1 MFRFVGPPVKIE
13 PLERKNVDGK
23 RHYVVGDEYY
33 PSVTSVTGSIPGKQE
48 GLAKWRKRVG
58 EKEANKITAQA
69 SRRGT
74 SVHSICES
82 YIRNEDGFLEGELPN
97 IVELFRSIEPLL
109 DRIDNIRLVEGALYS
124 DELKVAGR
132 TDLIADF
139 DEQLAVIDYKTSRI
153 RTMCGGVLYE
163 NVIYGD

>member
-58 EKEANKITAQA
+58 EKEANKISSTA

-74 SVHSICES
+74 NMHEICEAYLKGVDYTVKATPDALEMFGILRVFWILILLIFLDWKKE
-82 YIRNEDGFLEGELPN
+82 YIH
-97 IVELFRSIEPLL
+97 II
-109 DRIDNIRLVEGALYS
+109 
-124 DELKVAGR
+124 
-132 TDLIADF
+132 
-139 DEQLAVIDYKTSRI
+139 
-153 RTMCGGVLYE
+153 
-163 NVIYGD
+163 